1 MGYYST
7 IGGAQG
13 GVDGVK
19 NGGYGFCTALEK
31 DPWWEVDLLGV
42 YNIDEII
49 LFNRADGGQDRADTL
64 AILLS
69 TDQQEWRRLPE
80 WRGGRFG
87 GIDGRAARIRPKQAI
102 ARYVR
107 LQLNETNYLHLDE
120 VEVYGT
126 PVNDQPDLEIL
137 PDDAAFRF

>member
-49 LFNRADGGQDRADTL
+49 LFNRADGG
-64 AILLS
+64 
-69 TDQQEWRRLPE
+69 QEWRRLPE